1 MYLAAK
7 QAFTKVDF
15 NSTSGY
21 SSMTKFMDKI
31 LYQLGCLAILKHYNA
46 WECMGY
52 LLNLVSTGAG
62 FCPST
67 EVVSMNPNHR
77 IQIRSAHWQEAHQDK
92 MSNTTP
98 QVFIKS

>member
-31 LYQLGCLAILKHYNA
+31 LYQLGCLANA

-67 EVVSMNPNHR
+67 V
-77 IQIRSAHWQEAHQDK
+77 
-92 MSNTTP
+92 
-98 QVFIKS
+98 